1 MIIIGSVSLKCFI
14 AFEYHLDSLVVNEII
29 LYPHCKL
36 CGKEAAVG
44 PVTATQLY
52 KVFMGGQ
59 APMIPILPIRPDSS
73 FYVAIYIGC

>member
-1 MIIIGSVSLKCFI
+1 MIIIGSVSLKRFI

-44 PVTATQLY
+44 PQ
-52 KVFMGGQ
+52 
-59 APMIPILPIRPDSS
+59 
-73 FYVAIYIGC
+73 

>member
-1 MIIIGSVSLKCFI
+1 MWQRGSSW
-14 AFEYHLDSLVVNEII
+14 
-29 LYPHCKL
+29 PT
-36 CGKEAAVG
+36 
-44 PVTATQLY
+44 VTATQLY